1 MTISSTTSSHT
12 RELSD
17 PSEVMTY
24 FLTGMSTVERKR
36 HRARSIKFPLKL
48 MYVLE
53 CGHYSEIIAWNP
65 EGGSFTILKTNEFEE
80 RVLPE
85 IFKEAKFS
93 SFQRKLTRWSFVKK
107 HYASSCYSHPSFKR
121 GNWAICKAMQHD
133 RNKQQP
139 GIQFNSHKYHI
150 STSLP
155 QGCSLSSKKK
165 NETKMQS
172 KPMDEKV
179 QGQVKSTLPLDQQT
193 LPLTLNRQKLPLTLN
208 QQQLPRPL
216 KPLNVSITPSMII
229 DREDLISRQHHRLAQ
244 LYPGLASL
252 MASERKKIEE
262 PPLRTVVGQ
271 ISSELSSPFRNYE
284 LDLQGMGPNC
294 TRIRHN
300 SNLQELLLSSYV
312 ASERNGRA
320 IGNLCPSKLHVP
332 AMDQYSI
339 LDDYATEHSYP
350 LLMRPNSRTS
360 LFPLLFSNEQNRQS
374 TNNPI
379 RQTRDSDL
387 IIQRAYQVLLN
398 RSRL

>member
-1 MTISSTTSSHT
+1 MSITSTTSSLT
-12 RELSD
+12 RDLSD

-53 CGHYSEIIAWNP
+53 CGHYSEVIAWNP

-121 GNWAICKAMQHD
+121 GNWALCKAMHHD

-139 GIQFNSHKYHI
+139 GIQFTSQKYHTFV
-150 STSLP
+150 TSPP
-155 QGCSLSSKKK
+155 QGCSLSSKKN

-172 KPMDEKV
+172 KPVDEKV
-179 QGQVKSTLPLDQQT
+179 QSPVKSTLPLNQQTLPRPLDQQT
-193 LPLTLNRQKLPLTLN
+193 LP
-208 QQQLPRPL
+208 RPL
-216 KPLNVSITPSMII
+216 EPLNASITPSMII
-229 DREDLISRQHHRLAQ
+229 EREEIISHQHHRLAQ
-244 LYPGLASL
+244 LYPGFASL
-252 MASERKKIEE
+252 MALQRKKIEG
-262 PPLRTVVGQ
+262 PLLRTIVGQ
-271 ISSELSSPFRNYE
+271 FSSELSSPFRNYE
-284 LDLQGMGPNC
+284 LDFNGIEPNC

-300 SNLQELLLSSYV
+300 SNLQERLLSACV
-312 ASERNGRA
+312 ASERNERA
-320 IGNLCPSKLHVP
+320 IGNLCPSKLHAP

-339 LDDYATEHSYP
+339 LDDHVTESSYP

-360 LFPLLFSNEQNRQS
+360 LFPLLFSNELNRQS
-374 TNNPI
+374 INNPT
-379 RQTRDSDL
+379 RRSRDSDL

-398 RSRL
+398 RSRV